1 MTKRKNSE
9 PLNRWVALI
18 FSLVAI
24 FLGTL
29 FTSQLIFDKPISREE
44 ATEVIGT
51 FKDFEGQ
58 QKLKGGFS
66 EVSLFFTDEHC
77 QYIDSSCVS
86 EELLQLFEKIPK
98 GTEMYL
104 LVNPNNG
111 YVVELVADGNVL
123 LEFNYAQKAIERDSI
138 LGLYLGFFLYASAI
152 AFIVQAVL
160 DFKKKIKREKIKK
173 ERLNSKQ

>member
-1 MTKRKNSE
+1 
-9 PLNRWVALI
+9 
-18 FSLVAI
+18 
-24 FLGTL
+24 
-29 FTSQLIFDKPISREE
+29 
-44 ATEVIGT
+44 
-51 FKDFEGQ
+51 
-58 QKLKGGFS
+58 
-66 EVSLFFTDEHC
+66 
-77 QYIDSSCVS
+77 
-86 EELLQLFEKIPK
+86 
-98 GTEMYL
+98 MYL

-123 LEFNYAQKAIERDSI
+123 LEFNYAQKAMERDSI